1 MKTTALFVT
10 AKDHVELVE
19 AKVPEPEAGEVL
31 IEALYTA
38 ISPGTELRCFAGQQV
53 RLGFPFIPGYSM
65 VGRIAKCAA
74 GVTLAEGDLVF
85 CLGTEKADR
94 PLGWGAHLG
103 HAVRQAAT
111 VYPLP
116 AGLDPLDAALAKL
129 AAIAYRGVRVAQ
141 PLPHDQVAVLG
152 LGPIG
157 QLSARL
163 HALTGARVVA
173 ADVRADRVELARGA
187 GLEAV
192 VPQGGLVAT
201 FAALQPGGA
210 DVVVDTTGALSVLSQ
225 AVLLGKPKPWSDA
238 LTEPTR
244 LVVQGSFPADVAF
257 DYHEA
262 FYRELTVLFPRDHG
276 IHDLRTVLRL
286 IAASRLKTRDLISRV
301 CSPAEAPGIYTAL
314 RAAQPGLLTAV
325 FKWK

>member
-65 VGRIAKCAA
+65 VGRIAQCAA
-74 GVTLAEGDLVF
+74 GGTLAEGDLVF
-85 CLGTEKADR
+85 CLGTEKADL

-103 HAVRQAAT
+103 HAVRRAT
-111 VYPLP
+111 GVFPLP
-116 AGLDPLDAALAKL
+116 AGIDPIAASLAKL
-129 AAIAYRGVRVAQ
+129 AAIAYRGVRVART
-141 PLPHDQVAVLG
+141 LPHDQVAVVG

-157 QLSARL
+157 QLAARL
-163 HALTGARVVA
+163 HGMTGARVVA
-173 ADVRADRVELARGA
+173 ADTRPDRVELARAA

-192 VPQGGLVAT
+192 VPPNGLVAA
-201 FAALQPGGA
+201 FAQLQPGGA
-210 DVVVDTTGALSVLSQ
+210 DVVVDSTGALPVLSQ
-225 AVLLGKPKPWSDA
+225 AVLLAKRKPWDD
-238 LTEPTR
+238 LPIEPTR
-244 LVVQGSFPADVAF
+244 LVVQGSYAADVAF

-262 FYRELTVLFPRDHG
+262 FYRELAVHFPRDHG
-276 IHDLRTVLRL
+276 TQDLLTALRL
-286 IAASRLKTRDLISRV
+286 IAGGRLKTRDLISRV
-301 CSPAEAPGIYTAL
+301 CAPREAPGIYAAL

-325 FKWK
+325 FAWK